1 MFIVFLSFSSI
12 YCWCI
17 IYTFVCYIKY
27 GRSFWYLTVSFDVY
41 LINLC
46 LCRVKLTDPS
56 LNQIYS
62 SLLLKVVKAVIVS
75 PGPLLPLQSF
85 VQSVRKKYPC

>member
-1 MFIVFLSFSSI
+1 MFIVFLLSQALLLVYNI
-12 YCWCI
+12 H
-17 IYTFVCYIKY
+17 FVCYIKY

-62 SLLLKVVKAVIVS
+62 SLLLKVVKAVIACRSALRGTSVWRYAD
-75 PGPLLPLQSF
+75 LQWH
-85 VQSVRKKYPC
+85 